1 MFAYVPC
8 YGKLESE
15 MGQGAE
21 FPHFEWSYESTGA
34 PPEVDV
40 GGSKYRTSA
49 VLNTGRMR
57 LRPISTGDV
66 DALHTLWTDPDVRRY
81 LWDDRIIPRETV
93 EQIVAQSLTTF
104 DTDGFGY
111 FALELQDRAD
121 ELIGFCGHRRADIE
135 GQIELLYGIHPTY
148 WGEGLVAEA
157 AREVLRFGFESCAFD
172 RVIAATDTP
181 NQQSVRV
188 LQKLGMT
195 FQCRREFHGLDTVF
209 YSMTRSEFF
218 ETD

>member
-1 MFAYVPC
+1 MYRAMANS
-8 YGKLESE
+8 K
-15 MGQGAE
+15 
-21 FPHFEWSYESTGA
+21 
-34 PPEVDV
+34 PEGRHGRIALPEDDV
-40 GGSKYRTSA
+40 EKIEKRTSA

-57 LRPISTGDV
+57 LRPISSDDV
-66 DALHTLWTDPDVRRY
+66 DALHALWNDPDVRRY

-93 EQIVAQSLTTF
+93 QEIVAQSLATF
-104 DTDGFGY
+104 ESDGFGF
-111 FALELQDRAD
+111 FALEMQDQSG
-121 ELIGFCGHRRADIE
+121 ELIGFCGHRRAEDVQ

-157 AREVLRFGFESCAFD
+157 AREVLRFGFESCDFE

-195 FQCRREFHGLDTVF
+195 FECRREFHGLDTVF
-209 YSMTRSEFF
+209 YSMTRSEFL
-218 ETD
+218 ESD

>member
-1 MFAYVPC
+1 MYRAMANSKPE
-8 YGKLESE
+8 GR
-15 MGQGAE
+15 QGRIAL
-21 FPHFEWSYESTGA
+21 
-34 PPEVDV
+34 PEDAVE
-40 GGSKYRTSA
+40 KIEKRTSA

-57 LRPISTGDV
+57 LRPISSDDV
-66 DALHTLWTDPDVRRY
+66 DALHALWNDPDVRRY

-93 EQIVAQSLTTF
+93 QEIVAQSSATF
-104 DTDGFGY
+104 ASDGFGF
-111 FALELQDRAD
+111 FALEMQDQSGD
-121 ELIGFCGHRRADIE
+121 LIGFCGHRRAEDVP

-157 AREVLRFGFESCAFD
+157 AREVLRFGFESCDFD

-195 FQCRREFHGLDTVF
+195 FECRREFHGLDTVF
-209 YSMTRSEFF
+209 YSMTRSEFL
-218 ETD
+218 ESD

>member
-1 MFAYVPC
+1 MYRAMANSNRKWGRVRNF
-8 YGKLESE
+8 
-15 MGQGAE
+15 
-21 FPHFEWSYESTGA
+21 
-34 PPEVDV
+34 
-40 GGSKYRTSA
+40 RTSNGPTNRRVRHQRSMWA
-49 VLNTGRMR
+49 VPNTGRAPCLTPAACDCDPSRPAMSMR
-57 LRPISTGDV
+57 STRYGPTRTCAVTSGTIASSRAKRSNRSLLRVS
-66 DALHTLWTDPDVRRY
+66 
-81 LWDDRIIPRETV
+81 
-93 EQIVAQSLTTF
+93 TTF

>member
-1 MFAYVPC
+1 MFAYVSG
-8 YGKLESE
+8 YGKLEPGRRS
-15 MGQGAE
+15 GRRA
-21 FPHFEWSYESTGA
+21 W
-34 PPEVDV
+34 PEGDV
-40 GGSKYRTSA
+40 ERTKQRTSA

-57 LRPISTGDV
+57 LRPISSDDV
-66 DALHTLWTDPDVRRY
+66 DALHALWTDRDVRRY

-93 EQIVAQSLTTF
+93 EQIVAQSLATF
-104 DTDGFGY
+104 ESDGFGF
-111 FALELQDRAD
+111 FALEMQDQSG
-121 ELIGFCGHRRADIE
+121 ELIGFCGHRRAEDVQ
-135 GQIELLYGIHPTY
+135 GQVELLYGIHPTY

-157 AREVLRFGFESCAFD
+157 AREVLRFGFESCDFD

-195 FQCRREFHGLDTVF
+195 FECRREFHGLDTVF
-209 YSMTRSEFF
+209 YSMTRSEFL